1 MIDIPQLEVRDE
13 IFWKIYNAFYFL
25 LRNGYSIRGFEIG
38 NSVSLKYRSGFK
50 TIIIT
55 STRPYCVNWV
65 ICLKK
70 WGFIVD
76 SKTISDYT
84 DPENLVSII
93 APSLES
99 KKMVG

>member
-1 MIDIPQLEVRDE
+1 
-13 IFWKIYNAFYFL
+13 
-25 LRNGYSIRGFEIG
+25 
-38 NSVSLKYRSGFK
+38 
-50 TIIIT
+50 
-55 STRPYCVNWV
+55 V
-65 ICLKK
+65 ICFKK